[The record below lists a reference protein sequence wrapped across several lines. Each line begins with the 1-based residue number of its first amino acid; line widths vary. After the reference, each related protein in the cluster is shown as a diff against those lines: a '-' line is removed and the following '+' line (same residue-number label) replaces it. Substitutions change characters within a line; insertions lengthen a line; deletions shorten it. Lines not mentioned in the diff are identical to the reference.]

1 MRVGIFASP
10 MWRVRFTRG
19 FLAERLVAKERIS
32 RWIASCRRSLAVAF
46 VTMRILSPIARP
58 LFCLGFLS
66 ISSQLGAADWP
77 QWRGPSRDG
86 QVPGAVFPASL
97 SASNVRTQWR
107 VDLGPGYSGP
117 IVVGDR
123 VYTTETEER
132 ASEVVRALDRKTGK
146 EIWRASWA
154 GAMSVPFFAKA
165 NGDWIRATPACDGD
179 RLYVAGMRDVLVCLD
194 AATGKELWRFDFV
207 SELKTPEPTFGFVSS
222 PLLDGDAVY
231 VQAGAGICKLNKK
244 TGKLL
249 WRTMTDGGGMSGS
262 AFASPIITTLAGEKQ
277 LVVQTRSHLAG
288 VALADGKELWSQPV
302 TAFRGMNI
310 LTPTVHQDGV
320 FTSAYGGVTH
330 MYAIAKEGGS
340 FQVNEQW
347 SLKEQG
353 YMTSPVVLNGLGF
366 EINRD
371 QRLIAVDL
379 ATGSKLWEVRD
390 KFGKYWSLA
399 TDGKKVLALDQKG
412 ELLLFQP
419 SREAWNVIGRMKVAA
434 AESWAHLAI
443 ADNQIFIRDLN
454 GITCWQWDK

>member
-1 MRVGIFASP
+1 M
-10 MWRVRFTRG
+10 G
-19 FLAERLVAKERIS
+19 FLRGDCVL
-32 RWIASCRRSLAVAF
+32 CGSLTVAF
-46 VTMRILSPIARP
+46 VMMRIPSSVARR
-58 LFCLGFLS
+58 LICLGLLFLS
-66 ISSQLGAADWP
+66 LQLWAADWP

-86 QVPGAVFPASL
+86 QVPGAVFPGAL
-97 SASNVRTQWR
+97 SDSNVRKQWR

-132 ASEVVRALDRKTGK
+132 ANEVVRALDRKTGK

-165 NGDWIRATPACDGD
+165 NGDWIRATPASDGE

-207 SELKTPEPTFGFVSS
+207 SELKTPEPAFGFVSS
-222 PLLDGDAVY
+222 PLLDGDSVY
-231 VQAGAGICKLNKK
+231 VQAGAGLCKLNKK
-244 TGKLL
+244 SGKLL
-249 WRTMTDGGGMSGS
+249 WRTLTDDGGMSGS
-262 AFASPIITTLAGEKQ
+262 AFASPIVATLAGEKQ
-277 LVVQTRSHLAG
+277 LVVQTRTQLAG

-310 LTPTVHQDGV
+310 LTPTVHQGGV
-320 FTSAYGGVTH
+320 FTSAYGGVTQLF
-330 MYAIAKEGGS
+330 AVDKEGGS
-340 FQVNEQW
+340 YQVSERW

-353 YMTSPVVLNGLGF
+353 YMTSPVVLDGVGF
-366 EINRD
+366 ELNRD

-379 ATGSKLWEVRD
+379 ATGSKLWAVKD
-390 KFGKYWSLA
+390 KFGKYWSLV

-419 SREAWNVIGRMKVAA
+419 SREAWNVIGRMKVS
-434 AESWAHLAI
+434 ESDTWAHLAV
-443 ADNQIFIRDLN
+443 ADDQVFIRDLN
-454 GITCWQWDK
+454 GITCWQWGE